1 MAVVVAVVSGWLIF
15 LGFGTAAAGAD
26 NSTVLTESFESVSGL
41 PAGWKFVEYTRG
53 NSTARIVRGAAAD
66 GTHFLRIVSSK
77 PNHARVVVPV
87 RVAPNKNYRWQV
99 MVKARGATTNTAAVL
114 GVEGQL
120 TVTDSV
126 RTDTQWQPLDLY
138 VRVGAQTIVELTM
151 GLGHFG
157 QLNVGTADFDGVTL
171 TQVDVIPH
179 GATVVAVGRAAP
191 AAATPKT
198 AAASTFTHGPNPALG
213 LLVGILVVV
222 SVGTAVFLL
231 VSRGP
236 KSTASVDTQPQVDAD
251 SDQPIVIAPKAN
263 SPPKAD
269 PDAGIDSVL
278 DRTPEHVE

>member
-1 MAVVVAVVSGWLIF
+1 
-15 LGFGTAAAGAD
+15 
-26 NSTVLTESFESVSGL
+26 
-41 PAGWKFVEYTRG
+41 
-53 NSTARIVRGAAAD
+53 
-66 GTHFLRIVSSK
+66 
-77 PNHARVVVPV
+77 
-87 RVAPNKNYRWQV
+87 
-99 MVKARGATTNTAAVL
+99 
-114 GVEGQL
+114 
-120 TVTDSV
+120 
-126 RTDTQWQPLDLY
+126 
-138 VRVGAQTIVELTM
+138 
-151 GLGHFG
+151 
-157 QLNVGTADFDGVTL
+157 
-171 TQVDVIPH
+171 QVDVIPH

-231 VSRGP
+231 VSGGP
-236 KSTASVDTQPQVDAD
+236 QSTASVDTQPQVDAD